1 MRRLRGELMPVI
13 ILESKLVVDVVG
25 RWDFADIVFLV
36 SMARLEESLILDRML
51 MVVDHRSLRIFTRG
65 DEVRRRMETMENKV
79 DVRRVKS
86 QC

>member
-1 MRRLRGELMPVI
+1 MRGELMPVI

-79 DVRRVKS
+79 DVRHVKS

>member
-1 MRRLRGELMPVI
+1 MPVI

-79 DVRRVKS
+79 DVRHVKS